1 MSCRVMLGHFA
12 IDAKAQLCAV
22 PFRSIQLEPFTKEPI
37 WCFAMSTCESVT
49 AWPELRIYE
58 LQGPVN
64 LCTRLGIQ
72 NLCQK
77 FVER

>member
-1 MSCRVMLGHFA
+1 MLGHFA

-22 PFRSIQLEPFTKEPI
+22 PCRSIQLEPFTKEPI
-37 WCFAMSTCESVT
+37 WCFAMSTVSLT
-49 AWPELRIYE
+49 ALSELRIYE

-64 LCTRLGIQ
+64 LCTRLGFQ